1 MVADI
6 MKDAERITLKNME
19 RGKYFR
25 IAADVIVDGE
35 NLADI
40 LIEAGMA
47 VKYNGGKKTH
57 KWCEG

>member
-25 IAADVIVDGE
+25 IYRRNRHCFLPTVFT
-35 NLADI
+35 
-40 LIEAGMA
+40 
-47 VKYNGGKKTH
+47 KYSR
-57 KWCEG
+57 